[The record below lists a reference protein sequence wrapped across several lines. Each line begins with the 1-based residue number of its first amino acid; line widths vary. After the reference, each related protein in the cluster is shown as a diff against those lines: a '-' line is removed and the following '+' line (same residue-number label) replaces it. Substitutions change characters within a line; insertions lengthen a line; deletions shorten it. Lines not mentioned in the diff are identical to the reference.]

1 MDCPVCIQPM
11 DELEFYGVKVDACR
25 FCGGVWFDGGE
36 IVELIKKGKVPK
48 RVLKPI
54 ALTDET
60 RVVQEGE
67 RNCPRCGRKLE
78 VVNHRGVKVD
88 YCTVCRGMWFDRGE
102 LMEVIRGYVGE
113 FDGKNK
119 RKAFEELPPEDAED
133 GEEIIR
139 ITEAGGVIEY
149 RENVAK
155 KDDEPSNVVEDVID
169 EEILSAATKEEI
181 LKALPK
187 GVLKK
192 EKPRVSIPPSLEG
205 MQPNMSGIEILSADV
220 SPMGGGHGATD
231 FILDVLSSFMASF
244 NRSRW

>member
-48 RVLKPI
+48 RILKPI

-60 RVVQEGE
+60 RVVREGE

-102 LMEVIRGYVGE
+102 LMEVIKGYVGE
-113 FDGKNK
+113 YDGKDK
-119 RKAFEELPPEDAED
+119 KKAFEEFPTDD

-149 RENVAK
+149 RENVVK

-169 EEILSAATKEEI
+169 EEILSATTKEEI

-192 EKPRVSIPPSLEG
+192 GKPQVSLSSSLENIHSDMG
-205 MQPNMSGIEILSADV
+205 GIEILSTDV
-220 SPMGGGHGATD
+220 SYIGGRHGTAD
-231 FILDVLSSFMASF
+231 FILDVLSSFMESF
-244 NRSRW
+244 SRSRW